1 MINTPSL
8 SLAQE
13 TQPAWFERA
22 LALLLML
29 ALGSGDLNFIRFF
42 MGPINFEVGNPIA
55 QLIWTTLYGLT
66 ALCLIPHLPRAAYL
80 WSRNKTLLLLA
91 IFVML
96 SVIWSIWPEGSA
108 RRAFTCVGSF
118 LIATF
123 LATRFTPAMLIKM
136 AAQAMGILAL
146 ISLALVLMAPDLGI
160 MSGVHEGRWRGVF
173 SHKNILGRHMTFSI
187 FMSVLALRQS
197 VGKERA
203 LYLFFIALS
212 VLLLAFSQSTT
223 AAMTLLIVGG
233 AWLMVRFWSSLRH
246 RAPYLAPG
254 FAVIGLALV
263 GALAFWLPL
272 LIEETLISLG
282 KTPDLT
288 GRTLIWQG
296 VIAAISDR
304 PLLGY
309 GYDVFWDGGLDLA
322 HSYVGYLLSWD
333 APHAHN
339 GILELTLN
347 TGLVGLGLFLINF
360 ISVLRRVL
368 AEALSPASKA
378 SDLFT
383 VVLLLTLVLNVSE
396 VTLLQQ
402 NNIFWVFYVVTAMVC
417 GVQRQGTIKR

>member
-22 LALLLML
+22 LAMLLLL
-29 ALGSGDLNFIRFF
+29 ALGSELNFLRFF
-42 MGPINFEVGNPIA
+42 VGQIDFQAGNPIA

-91 IFVML
+91 VVVAL

-118 LIATF
+118 LVATF

-136 AAQAMGILAL
+136 AAQAMGILAV
-146 ISLALVLMAPDLGI
+146 ISLVLVLVLPELGI

-173 SHKNILGRHMTFSI
+173 SHKNILGRHMAFSI
-187 FMSVLALRQS
+187 FMSVLAFRQS
-197 VGKERA
+197 VGKER
-203 LYLFFIALS
+203 LMYLCFIGLS
-212 VLLLAFSQSTT
+212 ALLLAFSQSTT
-223 AAMTLLIVGG
+223 AAMTLLIVSG
-233 AWLMVRFWSSLRH
+233 AWLMVRFWSSLKH

-263 GALAFWLPL
+263 AALSFWLPL

-304 PLLGY
+304 PLMGY

-347 TGLVGLGLFLINF
+347 TGLIGLGLFLINF

-368 AEALSPASKA
+368 AEALNPASKA

-402 NNIFWVFYVVTAMVC
+402 NNIFWVFYVVTALAC
-417 GVQRQGTIKR
+417 STNRKT